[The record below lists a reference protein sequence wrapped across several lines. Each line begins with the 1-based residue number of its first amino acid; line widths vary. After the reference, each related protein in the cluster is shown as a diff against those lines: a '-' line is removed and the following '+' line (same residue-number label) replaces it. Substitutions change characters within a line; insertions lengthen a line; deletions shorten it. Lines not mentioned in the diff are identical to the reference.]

1 MLIKI
6 VPDEQVGEII
16 RSAGSQAALHILQPC
31 IMNRAREGKATSSS
45 AESASSLLKEL
56 GGIRFTVQTLWD
68 RWRAPTTVFD
78 QNLLFMFCFNFSS
91 V

>member
-31 IMNRAREGKATSSS
+31 IMNRAREGKTTSSS
-45 AESASSLLKEL
+45 AELASSLFKEL
-56 GGIRFTVQTLWD
+56 GGIPFHRTDALGSLACSYHYV
-68 RWRAPTTVFD
+68 
-78 QNLLFMFCFNFSS
+78 
-91 V
+91 